1 MNRGFYALPVI
12 LAGMLMT
19 LALAAVHIYISN
31 VDLYLTLDA
40 VQEQGYLLIPNHVI
54 MQGLLDIG
62 PALSGAVMF
71 MLSVGAALSSFT
83 FAAVWLWD
91 RLFCR
96 SIIVL
101 ILLMIVW
108 AGVVFTANSHGFSF
122 FVTCYFLLVPAVTA
136 VACMKRMPVQSGRT
150 VRRNKIVHICSFI
163 VISLLCISQLSG
175 SIFVDFRDNF
185 FLSNPVGIKMNDFY
199 YKYTLYAAEVIK
211 PLDQKSI
218 KTASLQG
225 FNSDSDVR
233 MLKLALHKYNYLTM
247 DENASVHLKII
258 QEGSELVFDHGG
270 DEVLRTTVKDFLTG
284 PANVLLDFSMK
295 TDRMAF
301 FRTFIFLSLLAGLPL
316 SVYIGL
322 YSLFRLV
329 SSFMMNATAS
339 AITSAVIC
347 LLIGASLVFT
357 LESNKEGKVGVDD
370 LTAALESDRWQTRM
384 AALKVIE
391 KNGLEVSSY
400 GAYKGMLESPYVAER
415 YWLARALGVSN
426 RPETLKDITAFL
438 DDPHTNVVCMAYS
451 ALGKRADS
459 SFIKEIIF
467 RLELSDRWYEQLY
480 AYNALMELG
489 WRQKLSN

>member
-1 MNRGFYALPVI
+1 
-12 LAGMLMT
+12 
-19 LALAAVHIYISN
+19 
-31 VDLYLTLDA
+31 
-40 VQEQGYLLIPNHVI
+40 
-54 MQGLLDIG
+54 
-62 PALSGAVMF
+62 
-71 MLSVGAALSSFT
+71 
-83 FAAVWLWD
+83 
-91 RLFCR
+91 
-96 SIIVL
+96 
-101 ILLMIVW
+101 
-108 AGVVFTANSHGFSF
+108 
-122 FVTCYFLLVPAVTA
+122 
-136 VACMKRMPVQSGRT
+136 
-150 VRRNKIVHICSFI
+150 
-163 VISLLCISQLSG
+163 
-175 SIFVDFRDNF
+175 
-185 FLSNPVGIKMNDFY
+185 MNDFY

-218 KTASLQG
+218 KTASLQR
-225 FNSDSDVR
+225 FNSDSDAR
-233 MLKLALHKYNYLTM
+233 MVKLALHKYNYLIM
-247 DENASVHLKII
+247 DENVSVHLKVI
-258 QEGSELVFDHGG
+258 QEGSELVFEHRG

-284 PANVLLDFSMK
+284 PANVLQTFSMK

-329 SSFMMNATAS
+329 SSFMMNSTAS

-357 LESNKEGKVGVDD
+357 LESNKEGKVGVDG